1 MPGKCSAKP
10 ALGRAGAESFTRLM
24 ESLSSV
30 EKAFKILTL
39 FSAFRPSIDVNE
51 ISRDLGIPKST
62 VYRLIRIMM
71 KYELLEQDNETHGY
85 RLGIRIFQMGNIVK
99 YQRRVGEIAYPFL
112 VELRNITK
120 ETVILVVVE
129 GHKSLVLREVEGIH
143 VVRLTHDE
151 GRTMPLHAGASSR
164 ILLAYLS
171 TEEQDEII
179 QEGLPRFT
187 ENTITDAIELKKELA
202 KIRENGYAFSDQ
214 ELDEGARAISAPIRN
229 FSGKVIAGISLV
241 GPVQRFNDANIEK
254 CVPLVKEYGAK
265 ISKML
270 GFGSG

>member
-1 MPGKCSAKP
+1 
-10 ALGRAGAESFTRLM
+10 M
-24 ESLSSV
+24 ESLSSL
-30 EKAFKILTL
+30 EKACKILSL
-39 FSAFRPSIDVNE
+39 FSVFRPSIDVNE
-51 ISRDLGIPKST
+51 ISRELGIPKST
-62 VYRLIRIMM
+62 IYRLIKIMI
-71 KYELLEQDNETHGY
+71 KYELMEQANEIRGY

-120 ETVILVVVE
+120 ETVILVVIE
-129 GHKSLVLREVEGIH
+129 GHQSVVLREVEGIH
-143 VVRLTHDE
+143 LIRLTHDE
-151 GRTMPLHAGASSR
+151 GRTMPLHAGASSK

-171 TEEQDEII
+171 AEEQDEII

-202 KIRENGYAFSDQ
+202 KIRKNGYAYSDQ
-214 ELDEGARAISAPIRN
+214 ELDEGARAISAPIMN

-241 GPVQRFNDANIEK
+241 GPVQRFHEANIEK
-254 CVPLVKEYGAK
+254 FILLVKEYGVK

-270 GFGSG
+270 GFGSGWNKNYGELS